1 MIRDASPMIETQ
13 GSDGAFDA
21 TADEA
26 RRYILARV
34 VDALLRED
42 IQGITRQARV
52 LNGAPQAFA
61 CLDIG
66 SFTPGPWL
74 EITTLASGTLWLPV
88 TPERFMQP
96 WRYRQGPV
104 MVADVTPGAEAMREL
119 ADAASLIAWLGEG
132 LATEACDYYTAF
144 ADECRQAEVQRL
156 ACRKAQ
162 RDYFAHCAA
171 QESNAFPPDDWSARF
186 THYDRLASFQDHP
199 YYPTARAKLG
209 FDVAALER
217 FAPEFQPSFTLHWL
231 AVPRAL
237 LHLRDTALPD
247 WWPSLERVGL
257 DTRLADDYQL
267 LPVHP
272 FLWASGLDAMLEE
285 AGLAETLIK
294 APLAA
299 VEVQPTLSVRSLML
313 TERPT
318 THIKLPLTIR
328 TLGSRNIRTIKPSTI
343 GDGQRVQCLLG
354 AIAKQDAL
362 LAGRLVLTD
371 EHQGAHVASQPFLG
385 FILRRYPPAVEDATL
400 VSVAGLVAACP
411 GTVSKRAVDKQSG
424 AVVYEELAERFF
436 EADVRA
442 FLRAYLRLTFDIHLP
457 LWLRYGVALESNQ
470 QNSMLLLREGGEM
483 RLLLKDNDAPRLHRA
498 RLETRWPAL
507 YRLVEKLED
516 PRIWCESPQALEQ
529 MVVTITLQLNVA
541 PLIEH
546 LAARGH
552 GDLAKL
558 YGEVRRAMAE
568 SLAAMPE
575 EDGSPVTQLLERD
588 FLDAKYLLTAGTL
601 ASKASTGAKDINKF
615 YGRTAPN
622 FLKEA
627 TLDTELEQVPSDT
640 RLEVTP

>member
-1 MIRDASPMIETQ
+1 MTLDASPAIETE
-13 GSDGAFDA
+13 SRDGAFAA

-26 RRYILARV
+26 RRYVLARV

-42 IQGITRQARV
+42 VQGITRQARV
-52 LNGAPQAFA
+52 LDGAPPALSR
-61 CLDIG
+61 LDIG
-66 SFTPGPWL
+66 PLTPGPWL

-88 TPERFMQP
+88 TPERFMQR

-104 MVADVTPGAEAMREL
+104 VVAGETPGAEVAREL
-119 ADAASLIAWLGEG
+119 SDAASLIAWLSEG
-132 LATEACDYYTAF
+132 LAPEARDYYAAF
-144 ADECRQAEVQRL
+144 ADECRQAEAQRL
-156 ACRKAQ
+156 ACREAQ
-162 RDYFAHCAA
+162 RDYFARCSA
-171 QESNAFPPDDWSARF
+171 QDANACPPAEWSARF
-186 THYDRLASFQDHP
+186 AHYDRLASFQDHP

-209 FDVAALER
+209 FDVEALRR
-217 FAPEFQPSFTLHWL
+217 FAPEFQPRFMLRWL

-237 LHLRDTALPD
+237 CHLSDMALPD
-247 WWPSLERVGL
+247 WWPSVERVGL
-257 DTRLADDYQL
+257 DTRLAHDYRL

-272 FLWASGLDAMLEE
+272 FLWASGLDAMLKE
-285 AGLAETLIK
+285 AGLAETVIK

-313 TERPT
+313 TEQPT

-343 GDGQRVQCLLG
+343 GDGHRVQCLLG

-362 LAGRLVLTD
+362 LAGRLLLTD
-371 EHQGAHVASQPFLG
+371 EQQGAHVAGQPFLG

-411 GTVSKRAVDKQSG
+411 SG
-424 AVVYEELAERFF
+424 AAVYEELAERFF
-436 EADVRA
+436 DADVRA
-442 FLRAYLRLTFDIHLP
+442 FLRTYLRLTFDIHLP

-483 RLLLKDNDAPRLHRA
+483 RLLLKDNDAPRLNRT

-507 YRLVEKLED
+507 YRLVETLED
-516 PRIWCESPQALEQ
+516 QRIWCESPQALEQ
-529 MVVTITLQLNVA
+529 MFVTITLQLNVA

-546 LAARGH
+546 LAAHGH
-552 GDLAKL
+552 GERAEL
-558 YGEVRRAMAE
+558 YGEVRRAMAL

-627 TLDTELEQVPSDT
+627 ALDAELEQVPSDT
-640 RLEVTP
+640 RLEATP